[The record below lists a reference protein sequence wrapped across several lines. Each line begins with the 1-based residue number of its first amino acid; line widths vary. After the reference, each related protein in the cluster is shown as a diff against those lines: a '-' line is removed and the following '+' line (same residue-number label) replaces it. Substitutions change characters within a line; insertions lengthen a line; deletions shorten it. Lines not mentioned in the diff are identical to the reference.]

1 MKVNQKKL
9 EKLRE
14 LLVLLLTFF
23 VTCMLLFASIAMLNS
38 IEEGN
43 LRRKD
48 RDLLIKE
55 NALKIMFKSKC
66 NNK

>member
-14 LLVLLLTFF
+14 LLALLLTFS